1 MVDIPTLSIVIAA
14 ASVVV
19 ASIFAVLQLR
29 HLVKTRQTDLVMR
42 LYSTWGSDRLQEARE
57 EIMTREFKDYDDA
70 VKKYGAWSK
79 EVFEVGLFFE
89 GIGILLHRKLVDI
102 ELVDDLFSFAIK
114 SVWEK
119 LKPITEGSRKK
130 FNRPQI
136 FEWFEYLYNELQK
149 RQRGVKS
156 G

>member
-1 MVDIPTLSIVIAA
+1 MVDVQTVSIAIASASVFIAA
-14 ASVVV
+14 VYY
-19 ASIFAVLQLR
+19 ILQLR
-29 HLVKTRQTDLVMR
+29 HQAKMRQTDLVMR
-42 LYSTWGSDRLQEARE
+42 LYSTWGGERLQDARE

-102 ELVDDLFSFAIK
+102 GLVDDLFSFAIK

-149 RQRGVKS
+149 REGKMKA
-156 G
+156 